1 MSRRTMS
8 GLMSSTSTRGTLMF
22 FVLLLLILTLS
33 LSGCAQATSKPTPTP
48 EARPTPEPATM
59 PSEDQTNFQI
69 GQLAINP
76 PEVYPGVEV
85 IITAQ
90 VTNTG
95 DTEGTYTAGL
105 RIDDDTVAMEEITF
119 AAGESQPVSFVG
131 TFTTPGTY
139 IVTWAEL
146 VGEFLVPRLAG
157 ELVVVEDEST
167 ESSDSNIVAPDFTA
181 IDVVTGETISLGQF
195 NGSVVLLNF
204 VNYGCN
210 PSTNKVVSAQLLA
223 IKELREERDD
233 FVPISVFCGC
243 CPVDVLRDFAKE
255 NKLTW
260 PWILD
265 TDYSIVQEYTRHLR
279 KYGYPTLIFIDKEQH
294 IREVSGYCDVPTLS
308 VKIDET
314 SQ

>member
-1 MSRRTMS
+1 MK
-8 GLMSSTSTRGTLMF
+8 LGTKQIVLVI
-22 FVLLLLILTLS
+22 VLLTFVGLV
-33 LSGCAQATSKPTPTP
+33 QACTGSNSPQANSQTTTKEVP
-48 EARPTPEPATM
+48 PA
-59 PSEDQTNFQI
+59 PSVFETAE
-69 GQLAINP
+69 LAINP
-76 PEVYPGVEV
+76 VEVHPGVEV

-105 RIDDDTVAMEEITF
+105 RIDDDTVATEEITL
-119 AAGESQPVSFVG
+119 AAGISQPVSFVG
-131 TFTTPGTY
+131 SLNTLGTY
-139 IVTWAEL
+139 KVTWAEL
-146 VGEFLVPRLAG
+146 VGEFLLPRLTG
-157 ELVVVEDEST
+157 ELVVVGDEPT

-181 IDVVTGETISLGQF
+181 VDVVTGETISLGQF
-195 NGSVVLLNF
+195 SGSTILLNF

-210 PSTNKVVSAQLLA
+210 PSTNKIVGAQLLA
-223 IKELREERDD
+223 IRELKEQRDD

-243 CPVDVLRDFAKE
+243 CPVDVLRDFAKQ

-265 TDYSIVQEYTRHLR
+265 TDNSIVREYTRHLR

-294 IREVSGYCDVPTLS
+294 IREVSGYCDVTTLA
-308 VKIDET
+308 VKIDQT